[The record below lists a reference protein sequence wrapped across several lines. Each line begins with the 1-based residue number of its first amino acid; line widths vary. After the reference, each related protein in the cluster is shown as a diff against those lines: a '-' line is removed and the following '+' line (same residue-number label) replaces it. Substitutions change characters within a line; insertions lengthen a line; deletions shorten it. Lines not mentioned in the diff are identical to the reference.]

1 MNQANTNLFEKALS
15 MNELK
20 EMFFSIKVN
29 KSTGYDEIS
38 FNITKNCFGELHKP
52 IMYLFDL
59 TPQTRVFLCSL
70 KVAKLTPLL
79 LSKTCDPEYI
89 GY

>member
-1 MNQANTNLFEKALS
+1 MNQANTNLFEKSLS

-29 KSTGYDEIS
+29 KSTGYDEIN

-59 TPQTRVFLCSL
+59 NPQTRVFLCSL
-70 KVAKLTPLL
+70 KVAKLTL
-79 LSKTCDPEYI
+79 LSLFKT
-89 GY
+89 